1 MRLRFCAASHPGL
14 RRHTNEDSYCVRPD
28 LGLFAVADGVGGHA
42 AGEIASRAAL
52 EALEQAMADTRG
64 GTPDSEWPF
73 QFQPALGVDGNRLNW
88 GIHLASRRVR
98 TETQAARGR
107 EGMATTIAAVVIA
120 NVDDRRD
127 RPVRAE
133 WLGPGAPPPDTA
145 SATLAHVGDSRIY
158 RWRGGRLDRLTRD
171 HSWVQEQVDAGRLTA
186 SEARAHPRRN
196 LLTRAL
202 GGGTAPVTDIGLVPL
217 APGDRLL
224 VCTDGLPAALRDD
237 EIEAILGGEYGDGPG
252 ATVCDALVNAANL
265 AGAPDNV
272 TVIAI
277 AVVESC

>member
-1 MRLRFCAASHPGL
+1 MRLRFCAASHPGV
-14 RRHTNEDSYCVRPD
+14 RRDANEDSYCARPD

-42 AGEIASRAAL
+42 AGEVASRSAL
-52 EALEQAMADTRG
+52 EALEQAIADTRG

-88 GIHLASRRVR
+88 GVHLASRRVR
-98 TETQAARGR
+98 TETRAAQGR
-107 EGMATTIAAVVIA
+107 EGMATTVAAVLIA
-120 NVDDRRD
+120 NVQERRD
-127 RPVRAE
+127 GAARPE
-133 WLGPGAPPPDTA
+133 WLGPGPPPPEVA
-145 SATLAHVGDSRIY
+145 PATLAHVGDSRVY

-186 SEARAHPRRN
+186 AQARTHPRRN

-202 GGGTAPVTDIGLVPL
+202 SGTAAPVTDIGVVPL

-224 VCTDGLPAALRDD
+224 LCTDGLPAALRDD
-237 EIEAILGGEYGDGPG
+237 EIEAIVGGEYGTEPG
-252 ATVCDALVNAANL
+252 ATACDALVNAANL

-272 TVIAI
+272 TVLVIEI
-277 AVVESC
+277 G

>member
-1 MRLRFCAASHPGL
+1 MRLRFCAASHPGV
-14 RRHTNEDSYCVRPD
+14 RRDSNEDSYCVRPD

-52 EALEQAMADTRG
+52 DALEQAMADTRG

-88 GIHLASRRVR
+88 GVHLASRRVR
-98 TETQAARGR
+98 TEAGAARGR
-107 EGMATTIAAVVIA
+107 EGMATTIAAVMIA
-120 NVDDRRD
+120 NVDERRD
-127 RPVRAE
+127 GVRAE
-133 WLGPGAPPPDTA
+133 WLGPGAPPPETA
-145 SATLAHVGDSRIY
+145 PATLAHVGDSRIY

-186 SEARAHPRRN
+186 FEARRHPRRN

-202 GGGTAPVTDIGLVPL
+202 SGGAAPVTDIGLVPL
-217 APGDRLL
+217 VPGDRLL
-224 VCTDGLPAALRDD
+224 LCTDGLNGALRDD
-237 EIEAILGGEYGDGPG
+237 EIEAIVGGEYGETPG
-252 ATVCDALVNAANL
+252 ATACDALVSAANL

-272 TVIAI
+272 TVI
-277 AVVESC
+277 VVEIRGS